1 MIYITFRN
9 RPLPSN
15 GLKSG
20 ESYDCVRQLWITIS
34 PLVVMFIV
42 TLMFFCV
49 YEASFI

>member
-20 ESYDCVRQLWITIS
+20 EVTIVRQLWITIN